1 VLYKHHTDGDDDDFT
16 FFFYGNF
23 GAGGIKVIPTCFIPL
38 IPASWWV
45 EGAVPS
51 KFRLQAD

>member
-1 VLYKHHTDGDDDDFT
+1 LYKHHTDGDGDDFT